1 MTSTLTTKIV
11 GFLATLPLALTAFAA
26 PGPSTSGSSTQD
38 LSREASGLLVQLH
51 QDAAGVRDSV
61 DTLEEYNQDPL
72 VIDWR
77 ADADTLDILRDQIN
91 QMDQILYR
99 LQDIEKALP
108 PEQQAEINT
117 ITPPM
122 LETHGHHP
130 SSDQVCEQI
139 RKPPLASTVHGIR
152 GRNVQRSGQN

>member
-1 MTSTLTTKIV
+1 
-11 GFLATLPLALTAFAA
+11 
-26 PGPSTSGSSTQD
+26 
-38 LSREASGLLVQLH
+38 LVQLH

-108 PEQQAEINT
+108 PEQQAEINA

-122 LETHGHHP
+122 LELTDSTQAAIKFVNKYENRLWLPRYTAYADEMYSEVGRIERSTVTAGAKAP
-130 SSDQVCEQI
+130 
-139 RKPPLASTVHGIR
+139 AST
-152 GRNVQRSGQN
+152 N